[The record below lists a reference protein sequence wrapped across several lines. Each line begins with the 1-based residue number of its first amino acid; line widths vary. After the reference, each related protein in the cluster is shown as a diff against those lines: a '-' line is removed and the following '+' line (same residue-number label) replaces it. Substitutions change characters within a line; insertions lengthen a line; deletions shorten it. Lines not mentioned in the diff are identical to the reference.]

1 MKLILD
7 YLIYLQKTI
16 PDCSFS
22 FLGNP
27 LPMKLRSHSIVT
39 IGGDIIVIGGVP
51 DDAQCKNFQGN
62 AVCKALYKLSCKSG
76 NCQWTTL
83 PQSLEFSR
91 TDMVALA
98 IPDDF
103 FDCK

>member
-1 MKLILD
+1 MKL
-7 YLIYLQKTI
+7 
-16 PDCSFS
+16 FR
-22 FLGNP
+22 
-27 LPMKLRSHSIVT
+27 MKIVT

-51 DDAQCKNFQGN
+51 DDDQCLPDP
-62 AVCKALYKLSCKSG
+62 VCKALYKFSCKSG